1 MSHSLF
7 LATPDRPSHQSAL
20 MPAIRHIGGS
30 RRFFRAALLALGA
43 CPLAALAQTQ
53 APAAADTGPSLMPM
67 LSALVLVLALIPASM
82 WLLKRLGAGSNAPGA
97 GMKVIS
103 QLTLG
108 PRERLVVV
116 EAGDRWLLLGV
127 TASSV
132 NRVGTLAKGEL
143 PAGMPPVQGF
153 AQLLSAARKHGSR

>member
-1 MSHSLF
+1 
-7 LATPDRPSHQSAL
+7 
-20 MPAIRHIGGS
+20 MPAIRLIGVP
-30 RRFFRAALLALGA
+30 RRFLRVPLLALSFSA
-43 CPLAALAQTQ
+43 PAALAQAQ
-53 APAAADTGPSLMPM
+53 AAADSGPSLLPM
-67 LSALVLVLALIPASM
+67 LFALVLVLALIPASM

-143 PAGMPPVQGF
+143 PAGMPPAQGF
-153 AQLLSAARKHGSR
+153 AQFLSAARKHGAR

>member
-1 MSHSLF
+1 MPHSLAP
-7 LATPDRPSHQSAL
+7 ATPDRPGHPNTL
-20 MPAIRHIGGS
+20 MPADRHIGAP
-30 RRFFRAALLALGA
+30 RRFLRAPLLALSFIA
-43 CPLAALAQTQ
+43 PAALAQ
-53 APAAADTGPSLMPM
+53 APAAADSGPSLLPM
-67 LSALVLVLALIPASM
+67 LFALVLVLALIPASM
-82 WLLKRLGAGSNAPGA
+82 WLLKRLGAGGNAPGA

-116 EAGDRWLLLGV
+116 EAGDGWLLLGV

-143 PAGMPPVQGF
+143 PAGMPPAQGF
-153 AQLLSAARKHGSR
+153 AQLLSAARKHGAR

>member
-1 MSHSLF
+1 
-7 LATPDRPSHQSAL
+7 
-20 MPAIRHIGGS
+20 MPADRHIGAP
-30 RRFFRAALLALGA
+30 RRFLRVPLLALSFSA
-43 CPLAALAQTQ
+43 PAAVAQ
-53 APAAADTGPSLMPM
+53 APAAADSGPSLLPM
-67 LSALVLVLALIPASM
+67 LFALVLVLALIPASM

-132 NRVGTLAKGEL
+132 NRVGTLTKGEL
-143 PAGMPPVQGF
+143 PAGMPPAQGF
-153 AQLLSAARKHGSR
+153 AQLLSAARKHGAR

>member
-1 MSHSLF
+1 MSRTPSQACPNR
-7 LATPDRPSHQSAL
+7 LAGLTSSMPTNRP
-20 MPAIRHIGGS
+20 IGIL
-30 RRFFRAALLALGA
+30 RRFFRAAALALALGTPA
-43 CPLAALAQTQ
+43 VRAQ
-53 APAAADTGPSLMPM
+53 A
-67 LSALVLVLALIPASM
+67 SALDSAPSVLPMVLALGLVLALIPASM
-82 WLLKRLGAGSNAPGA
+82 WLLRRLGAGNNAPGA

-127 TASSV
+127 TTSSI

-143 PAGMPPVQGF
+143 PASVPPALGF
-153 AQLLSAARKHGSR
+153 AQLLSAARKHGPR

>member
-1 MSHSLF
+1 MP
-7 LATPDRPSHQSAL
+7 TVRDIGRRP
-20 MPAIRHIGGS
+20 PI
-30 RRFFRAALLALGA
+30 FRATTLSLAL
-43 CPLAALAQTQ
+43 AAAPVAIAQS
-53 APAAADTGPSLMPM
+53 PAAADSGPSMLPM
-67 LSALVLVLALIPASM
+67 LLALALVLALIPASM
-82 WLLKRLGAGSNAPGA
+82 WLLRRLGAGSNAPGS
-97 GMKVIS
+97 GMKVVS

-127 TASSV
+127 TASSI